1 MSHPAVATLAAHL
14 GLGSLLEM
22 LGASYGGYDLLAH
35 WKQGEFHHDVVL
47 RVHARGDLPGEVVL
61 VATNCNGGVKEV
73 LCFDRVPERYSLWH
87 ARCPESAE
95 FEGELGIDYKARAAA
110 EEAERRWIARKTFIV
125 WTIALMFFAI
135 ACQKLWIMGQD
146 VDVPFS
152 DINPVR
158 SLFGD

>member
-1 MSHPAVATLAAHL
+1 MAKRRSAREE
-14 GLGSLLEM
+14 GD
-22 LGASYGGYDLLAH
+22 ASIANISRTRRA
-35 WKQGEFHHDVVL
+35 Q
-47 RVHARGDLPGEVVL
+47 L
-61 VATNCNGGVKEV
+61 V
-73 LCFDRVPERYSLWH
+73 
-87 ARCPESAE
+87 AE
-95 FEGELGIDYKARAAA
+95 FEGELGVDYKARAAA

-135 ACQKLWIMGQD
+135 ACQKLWLMGKD